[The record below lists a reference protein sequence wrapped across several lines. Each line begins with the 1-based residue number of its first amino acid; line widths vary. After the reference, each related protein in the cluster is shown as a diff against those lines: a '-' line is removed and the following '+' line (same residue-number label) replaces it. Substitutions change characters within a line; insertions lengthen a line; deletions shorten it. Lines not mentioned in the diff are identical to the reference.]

1 MIDNHNR
8 SIIKAISWRVFGSMD
23 TILVS
28 LFITRSYK
36 LALSIGF
43 IEVFTKMLLYYF
55 HERLWNKVNFGRISK
70 QEST

>member
-55 HERLWNKVNFGRISK
+55 HERLWNKVNFGRVSK
-70 QEST
+70 QESI